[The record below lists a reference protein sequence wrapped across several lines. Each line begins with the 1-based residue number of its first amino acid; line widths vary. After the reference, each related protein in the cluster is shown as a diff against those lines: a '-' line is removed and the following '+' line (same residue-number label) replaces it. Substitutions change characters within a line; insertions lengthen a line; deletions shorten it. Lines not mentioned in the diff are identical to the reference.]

1 MLQGLSKDEL
11 KDEIAKQDTAEV
23 IVLDNYPSNVTELVD
38 FNDTVGVLI
47 SAIL

>member
-11 KDEIAKQDTAEV
+11 KDVIVKLDTAEL
-23 IVLDNYPSNVTELVD
+23 ILLDNYPSNATELVD
-38 FNDTVGVLI
+38 FNETVGLLI